1 MTPTFPPIS
10 TRRVWSGRV
19 LRDGLAWLPM
29 FGLLL
34 LHPALTT
41 SLFTWQVLGPIFL
54 GQLAWMGGV
63 YGNHLVLVPRLFD
76 QGRYGAYLGALL
88 GWVLVLHAAVRGLEW
103 LFFPKEYLAEKA
115 LWYQPGLNLFGQLLL
130 ALPFL
135 FMWRAVTQRR
145 DAQRKQLLTQ
155 EQQLRL
161 LEAQVN
167 PHFLFNTLNSLYAL
181 SLTQSPRT
189 PDLLLALAELM
200 RYQLES
206 TRRPQVPLVEELDYL
221 RSYAQ
226 LQEMRLG
233 PRCPVQVEL
242 PTEAEAAG
250 RTIAPLL
257 LLALVENAFT
267 HGTRRASGSFV
278 RVHLALAGRRL
289 TLTLR
294 NALPPPGAAQVGTGT
309 GLPNTR
315 QRLVLL
321 YPGRH
326 YLHTAPTATEFQ
338 TDLTIDL

>member
-1 MTPTFPPIS
+1 
-10 TRRVWSGRV
+10 
-19 LRDGLAWLPM
+19 
-29 FGLLL
+29 
-34 LHPALTT
+34 
-41 SLFTWQVLGPIFL
+41 
-54 GQLAWMGGV
+54 
-63 YGNHLVLVPRLFD
+63 
-76 QGRYGAYLGALL
+76 
-88 GWVLVLHAAVRGLEW
+88 
-103 LFFPKEYLAEKA
+103 
-115 LWYQPGLNLFGQLLL
+115 
-130 ALPFL
+130 
-135 FMWRAVTQRR
+135 
-145 DAQRKQLLTQ
+145 
-155 EQQLRL
+155 
-161 LEAQVN
+161 
-167 PHFLFNTLNSLYAL
+167 
-181 SLTQSPRT
+181 
-189 PDLLLALAELM
+189 M
-200 RYQLES
+200 RHQLES

-233 PRCPVQVEL
+233 PRCPVQVAL
-242 PTEAEAAG
+242 PTEAEVAG
-250 RTIAPLL
+250 CTIAPLL

-267 HGTRRASGSFV
+267 HGTQRASGSFV